1 MTTNNEHNCIDKNK
15 FSADIEKFG
24 WTVLL
29 LEATDYLPS
38 FAYTVGLWKNY
49 KHPEIIS
56 FGLTINTL
64 HLILN
69 DVGEIAKSE
78 RTILQI
84 ISDKQ

>member
-1 MTTNNEHNCIDKNK
+1 MKYKHPHNCLDETK

-29 LEATDYLPS
+29 VEATGYLPA

-49 KHPEIIS
+49 NHPEIIS
-56 FGLTINTL
+56 FGLNINTL

-69 DVGEIAKSE
+69 DAG
-78 RTILQI
+78 
-84 ISDKQ
+84 